1 MGKYI
6 VSARKYRPQRFQ
18 DVVGQGHV
26 AKTITNAIEN
36 DQLAQAFLFCGPRGV
51 GKTSCARILAKILN
65 CSDKKEKAVP
75 CEQCEA
81 CTSFTDNTSFNI
93 IELDAAS
100 HNSVEHIR
108 TLNEQVRFRPQQGEY
123 KIFIIDEVH
132 MLSASAFNAFLKTL
146 EEPPPYAIFILATTE
161 KHKIIPTILS
171 RCQIFNFKRITVPDT
186 VTALQEIAKKES
198 VEIDDE
204 SLHLIAQKSDGALR
218 DALSIFDK
226 IASAAQGK
234 VSYKETVENLNV
246 LDHDHYFK
254 FVDHFLKEDISAV
267 LNAYNEILKS
277 GFEPELLIQ
286 GLSDHFRNLMLAKNT
301 STLSILD
308 ASESLLERYKNQAE
322 LLDLDYVL
330 NALNI
335 LNGADLTL
343 PRSNQKNLHVEI
355 ALSKIVF
362 QKHLKKKIVRRSSHN
377 TGEAITAPS
386 SAPQKTILKSPVKEI
401 PKANAIP
408 QVNTSIPK
416 VSLSK
421 EAAEKETIDLS
432 KSATPSAPKIT
443 TNINSIISQIRQ
455 EEEDKKKATI
465 EYNTE
470 NLQAIW
476 DAHKEVHGSASV
488 KNSLENTIFELKEKS
503 LSVFVPTSVAKSMI
517 QQEKEL
523 LNSLRTKF
531 NIVDLEINIEAD
543 MSKFP
548 NYKTIETK
556 KLLSEQEVFTIME
569 EKNPKLR
576 NLIDRFEMKPIK

>member
-26 AKTITNAIEN
+26 AKTITNAIES

-75 CEQCEA
+75 CEKCEA
-81 CTSFTDNTSFNI
+81 CTSFADNTSFNI

-186 VTALQEIAKKES
+186 VAALKEIAAKES
-198 VEIDDE
+198 VEIDEE

-234 VSYKETVENLNV
+234 VTYKETVENLNV

-267 LNAYNEILKS
+267 LHAYNEILKS

-286 GLSDHFRNLMLAKNT
+286 GLSDHFRNLMLAKNA
-301 STLSILD
+301 STIKILD
-308 ASESLLERYKNQAE
+308 ASESLIDRYKNQAA
-322 LLDLDYVL
+322 LLNLDYVL

-335 LNGADLTL
+335 LNNTDLSL

-362 QKHLKKKIVRRSSHN
+362 QKHLKKKIVRRSSQLVQSSPKVPSP
-377 TGEAITAPS
+377 TAKPKAKLEAKKAPVVAS
-386 SAPQKTILKSPVKEI
+386 KFVAPKISTEKEI
-401 PKANAIP
+401 
-408 QVNTSIPK
+408 
-416 VSLSK
+416 
-421 EAAEKETIDLS
+421 IDLA
-432 KSATPSAPKIT
+432 KTGTSAAPKIT
-443 TNINSIISQIRQ
+443 TNLNSIISQIKK
-455 EEEDKKKATI
+455 EEEDKLKATI
-465 EYNTE
+465 SYDQK
-470 NLQAIW
+470 NLQEIW
-476 DAHKEVHGSASV
+476 DAHREGHGSASV
-488 KNSLENTIFELKEKS
+488 KNSLENTIFELNPKS

-531 NIVDLEINIEAD
+531 NIVDLEINIQVDLA
-543 MSKFP
+543 KFP
-548 NYKTIETK
+548 DYKTIETK
-556 KLLSEQEVFTIME
+556 KLLSDREVFQLME
-569 EKNPKLR
+569 KKNPKLR
-576 NLIDRFEMKPIK
+576 LLIDRFEMKPIK

>member
-65 CSDKKEKAVP
+65 CSDKKEKSVP
-75 CEQCEA
+75 CEQCDA
-81 CTSFTDNTSFNI
+81 CRSFTDNTSFNI

-132 MLSASAFNAFLKTL
+132 MLSTSAFNAFLKTL

-186 VTALQEIAKKES
+186 VAALKDIAAKES

-226 IASAAQGK
+226 IASASQGK

-267 LNAYNEILKS
+267 LHAYNEILKS

-286 GLSDHFRNLMLAKNT
+286 GLSDHFRNLMLAKNE
-301 STLSILD
+301 STIKILD
-308 ASESLLERYKNQAE
+308 ASESLIDRYKNQAA

-335 LNGADLTL
+335 LNNTDLSL

-362 QKHLKKKIVRRSSHN
+362 QKHLKKKIVRRNSVAPKKTTGTPVPKTKTSVPVSHVPE
-377 TGEAITAPS
+377 TQIAQKIAVAPN
-386 SAPQKTILKSPVKEI
+386 L
-401 PKANAIP
+401 
-408 QVNTSIPK
+408 TS
-416 VSLSK
+416 
-421 EAAEKETIDLS
+421 EKETIDLA
-432 KSATPSAPKIT
+432 KTGTSAAPMLT
-443 TNINSIISQIRQ
+443 TNLNSIISQIRQ
-455 EEEDKKKATI
+455 EEEDKRKATI
-465 EYNTE
+465 SYNEE
-470 NLQAIW
+470 NLQKIW
-476 DAHKEVHGSASV
+476 DTYKAAHGSASV
-488 KNSLENTIFELKEKS
+488 KNSLECSRFELNTNS

-531 NIVDLEINIEAD
+531 NIVDLDINIRVD

-556 KLLSEQEVFTIME
+556 KLLSDREVFDFME

-576 NLIDRFEMKPIK
+576 VLIDRFEMKPIK

>member
-18 DVVGQGHV
+18 DVVGQWHV

-75 CEQCEA
+75 CEQCDA
-81 CTSFTDNTSFNI
+81 CKSFTDNTSFNI

-108 TLNEQVRFRPQQGEY
+108 TLNDQVRFRPQQGEY

-171 RCQIFNFKRITVPDT
+171 RCQIFNFKRISVPDI
-186 VTALQEIAKKES
+186 VSSLREIASKES

-254 FVDHFLKEDISAV
+254 LVDHFLKEDMGAV
-267 LNAYNEILKS
+267 LNAFSEILKS

-286 GLSDHFRNLMLAKNT
+286 GLSDHFRNLMLAKNAAT
-301 STLSILD
+301 INILES
-308 ASESLLERYKNQAE
+308 SESLMDRYKNQAA
-322 LLDLDYVL
+322 LLDLDYIL

-335 LNGADLTL
+335 LNNADLSL

-355 ALSKIVF
+355 SLSKIVF
-362 QKHLKKKIVRRSSHN
+362 QKHLKKKIVRR
-377 TGEAITAPS
+377 PS
-386 SAPQKTILKSPVKEI
+386 LGNAKTTNLEKEKSPSLKTN
-401 PKANAIP
+401 PKLGP
-408 QVNTSIPK
+408 KKQSTNT
-416 VSLSK
+416 
-421 EAAEKETIDLS
+421 AAEKEIIDLAG
-432 KSATPSAPKIT
+432 SATPSAPKIA
-443 TNINSIISQIRQ
+443 TNLNSIIKQIK
-455 EEEDKKKATI
+455 EEEEEKKKATI
-465 EYNTE
+465 PYDISNVQKIWTDYKE
-470 NLQAIW
+470 N
-476 DAHKEVHGSASV
+476 HNSASV
-488 KNSLENTIFELKEKS
+488 RNALSNTVFLLKTKN

-517 QQEKEL
+517 QQEKDL
-523 LNSLRTKF
+523 LNALRTKF
-531 NIVDLEINIEAD
+531 NIVDLDINIQVD
-543 MSKFP
+543 LSQFP
-548 NYKTIETK
+548 DYKTIETK
-556 KLLSEQEVFTIME
+556 KLLNDKEVFELME
-569 EKNPKLR
+569 KENPKLR
-576 NLIDRFEMKPIK
+576 VLIDRFEMRPIK

>member
-26 AKTITNAIEN
+26 AKTITNAIES

-75 CEQCEA
+75 CEKCEA
-81 CTSFTDNTSFNI
+81 CTSFADNTSFNI

-186 VTALQEIAKKES
+186 VAALKEIAAKES
-198 VEIDDE
+198 VEIDEE

-234 VSYKETVENLNV
+234 VTYKETVENLNV

-267 LNAYNEILKS
+267 LHAYNEILKS

-286 GLSDHFRNLMLAKNT
+286 GLSDHFRNLMLAKNA
-301 STLSILD
+301 STIKILD
-308 ASESLLERYKNQAE
+308 ASESLIDRYKNQAA
-322 LLDLDYVL
+322 LLNLDYVL

-335 LNGADLTL
+335 LNNTDLSL

-362 QKHLKKKIVRRSSHN
+362 QKHLKKKIVRRSSQLVQSSPKVPSP
-377 TGEAITAPS
+377 TA
-386 SAPQKTILKSPVKEI
+386 K
-401 PKANAIP
+401 PKAKLEAKKAP
-408 QVNTSIPK
+408 V
-416 VSLSK
+416 VASK
-421 EAAEKETIDLS
+421 FV
-432 KSATPSAPKIT
+432 APKIST
-443 TNINSIISQIRQ
+443 EKEIIDLAKTGTSAAPKISTNLNSIISQIKK
-455 EEEDKKKATI
+455 EEEDKLKATI
-465 EYNTE
+465 SYDQK
-470 NLQAIW
+470 NLQEIW
-476 DAHKEVHGSASV
+476 DAHREGHGSASV
-488 KNSLENTIFELKEKS
+488 KNSLENTIFELNPKS

-531 NIVDLEINIEAD
+531 NIVDLEINIQVDLA
-543 MSKFP
+543 KFP
-548 NYKTIETK
+548 DYKTIETK
-556 KLLSEQEVFTIME
+556 KLLSDREVFQLME
-569 EKNPKLR
+569 KKNPKLR
-576 NLIDRFEMKPIK
+576 LLIDRFEMKPIK